1 MVSPFDTKSLLT
13 REILI
18 LRVIKEENIYDLD
31 AYYLLY
37 LLSHNFTQL
46 QSFNKILIE
55 TTLPNIG
62 DRWNELMLPIS
73 KDKEQRKMISKKIKS
88 VIQNKW
94 KAVDQLENLKE
105 ELGDLTT

>member
-1 MVSPFDTKSLLT
+1 MVSPFDIKSLLT

-18 LRVIKEENIYDLD
+18 LRVIKEDNIYDLNPF
-31 AYYLLY
+31 YLLY
-37 LLSHNFTQL
+37 LLSHNLTQL
-46 QSFNKILIE
+46 QSFNKVLIE

-73 KDKEQRKMISKKIKS
+73 KDKKQREMISKRMKS
-88 VIQNKW
+88 VIMNKW
-94 KAVDQLENLKE
+94 KAIEELEKLKE

>member
-1 MVSPFDTKSLLT
+1 MVSPFDIKSLLT

-18 LRVIKEENIYDLD
+18 LRVIKEDNIYDLNPF
-31 AYYLLY
+31 YLLY
-37 LLSHNFTQL
+37 LLSHNLTQL
-46 QSFNKILIE
+46 QSFNKVLIE

-73 KDKEQRKMISKKIKS
+73 KDKKQRKMISEKMKS
-88 VIQNKW
+88 VIMNKW
-94 KAVDQLENLKE
+94 KAVEELEKLKE